1 MHSYDDLFLFI
12 DIVHHG
18 GFTQAS
24 RKLGLSQ
31 SQLSRRLQKLEQSL
45 GNNLF
50 RRLANRVELTE
61 FGKEIFQRFS
71 QQKWQ
76 LDTDIE
82 QHINKNAATNN
93 DLNIILPAVFGY
105 HIISP
110 YLPAF
115 LKQHPDLKLH
125 IKYTHGSASLYE
137 TGADYMIT
145 SRMPEQQT
153 LIVKKLCACSCGFYC
168 SNKYVSLHGLPLHPS
183 DLEYGTHLVASYD
196 SANVTNNQELIF
208 THKVSAE
215 SLMVTNKT
223 RLLINDDLQAEKM
236 LDSHQLIVGC
246 YDFCLAKREDVIRLF
261 ADYDLFDITFYKVTP
276 PNKNDIKVAL
286 FHQFIETCLQQA
298 QLI

>member
-1 MHSYDDLFLFI
+1 MQNYDDLFLFI

-24 RKLGLSQ
+24 RILDISQ
-31 SQLSRRLQKLEQSL
+31 SQLSRRIQKLEHEL

-50 RRLANRVELTE
+50 RRLANRVELTT
-61 FGKEIFQRFS
+61 FGKDIFQRFS

-76 LDTDIE
+76 LDWDIE
-82 QHINKNAATNN
+82 HHLKKNSTTNN

-110 YLPAF
+110 YLPMF
-115 LKQHPDLKLH
+115 LQQHHDLNLH

-153 LIVKKLCACSCGFYC
+153 LIVKKLCSCDCGFYC
-168 SNKYVSLHGLPLHPS
+168 SQDYVKLNGLPLHPCE
-183 DLEYGTHLVASYD
+183 LELGEHLVASYD

-208 THKVSAE
+208 THKSTAE
-215 SLMVTNKT
+215 SVMIANKT
-223 RLLINDDLQAEKM
+223 RLLINDDLQAERM
-236 LDSHQLIVGC
+236 LNSNQLIVGC
-246 YDFCLAKREDVIRLF
+246 YDFCLTQQQNVVRLF
-261 ADYDLFDITFYKVTP
+261 PEYELFAITFYKVTP
-276 PNKNDIKVAL
+276 PNKNDAKVAL
-286 FHQFIETCLQQA
+286 FHKFIETCLQQA
-298 QLI
+298 GLI